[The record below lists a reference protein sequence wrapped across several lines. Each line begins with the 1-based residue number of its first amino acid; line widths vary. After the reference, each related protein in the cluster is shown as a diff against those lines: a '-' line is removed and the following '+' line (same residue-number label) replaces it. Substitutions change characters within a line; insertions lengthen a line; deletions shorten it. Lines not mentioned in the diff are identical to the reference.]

1 MAHKKSI
8 TKESNSTAI
17 IFFGII
23 HRSLKYIIKSLRKN
37 IIAPLNQIGDVDIFF
52 HSWDV
57 SMINNPRANEKDIVV
72 DPCEVSL
79 FLPEAGGIFESQSEF
94 DSSFDWEPLFK
105 RNPMKHFSRSEQEA
119 RITLMN
125 FRRALESAERAW
137 LFFQKNKT
145 KNYKQII
152 VTRPDLKFLHS
163 LEVDC
168 VEKIIDNKNKLS
180 RFLIVPGFHC
190 WGGVNDR
197 FAFGREKE
205 ISVWCQRTAF
215 ADGWLLKAE
224 NENPEWLLMQWL
236 RRNQITPIFINFL
249 FQRIRANGEITKKD
263 CGLEFMVNS
272 KNHQV

>member
-1 MAHKKSI
+1 MIENDEKSM
-8 TKESNSTAI
+8 KGSNSTAI

-57 SMINNPRANEKDIVV
+57 SMINNPRADEKDIVV

-79 FLPEAGGIFESQSEF
+79 FLPEAEGIFESQSEF
-94 DSSFDWEPLFK
+94 DSLFDWEPLFK
-105 RNPMKHFSRSEQEA
+105 RNPMKHISKSEQEA

-137 LFFQKNKT
+137 FFFQNNRS

-152 VTRPDLKFLHS
+152 ITRPDLKFLQQF
-163 LEVDC
+163 EVDC
-168 VEKIIDNKNKLS
+168 IKKIIDKQNNHS

-197 FAFGREKE
+197 FAFGSEKE
-205 ISVWCQRTAF
+205 ISIWCQRTAF

-224 NENPEWLLMQWL
+224 NENHQYLL
-236 RRNQITPIFINFL
+236 IFYFK
-249 FQRIRANGEITKKD
+249 G
-263 CGLEFMVNS
+263 
-272 KNHQV
+272 